1 MRFEARELKHFAVPV
16 SPEELRSGETYFAV
30 LFVDDHGLIPA
41 RKMGRGKRRFPTLR
55 ENTRRVGNT
64 CRRKRQAKRFGNYL
78 LSEPWQNPT
87 PLSLKVGEAGAPAK
101 GASSADSKSHL

>member
-1 MRFEARELKHFAVPV
+1 MRFEARELKPFAEPV

-30 LFVDDHGLIPA
+30 LFVDDHGLIPNPEDGP
-41 RKMGRGKRRFPTLR
+41 RQKKVPTLR

-78 LSEPWQNPT
+78 SSSRPTGPPWQNPT
-87 PLSLKVGEAGAPAK
+87 PLSPL
-101 GASSADSKSHL
+101 